1 MVYLGGPRGRRRP
14 ISGRGIYLHDPPPG
28 YHQPRPHVPEQARRR
43 FLRRETILLRVLT
56 IVLVLTAAAVVAMIG
71 LAIATYS

>member
-28 YHQPRPHVPEQARRR
+28 YHQPRPHVPEKARRR

>member
-14 ISGRGIYLHDPPPG
+14 ITGRGIYLHDPPPG
-28 YHQPRPHVPEQARRR
+28 YHPPRPHVPEKDRRR
-43 FLRRETILLRVLT
+43 LLRRESILLRVLT
-56 IVLVLTAAAVVAMIG
+56 IVLILTAAAVVAMIG